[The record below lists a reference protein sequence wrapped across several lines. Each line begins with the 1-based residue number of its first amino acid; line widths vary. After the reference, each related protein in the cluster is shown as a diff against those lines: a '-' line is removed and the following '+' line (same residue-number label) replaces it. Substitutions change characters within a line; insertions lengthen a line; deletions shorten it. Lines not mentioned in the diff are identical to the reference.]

1 MPLYLVTGVAGFI
14 GSSIARALLMRG
26 EQVRGV
32 DNFVTG
38 KRENLVGLE
47 DMEFIEGDIVS
58 ASDSARACEG
68 VDYIFHEAAIPS
80 VPRSVKD
87 PIESNEANV
96 AGTLQ
101 LLVSACDAG
110 VRRVVYAGSSSV
122 YGDAP
127 SLPKREDMVPD
138 PISPYAVSKLTGEM
152 YMKSFTR
159 VYGLETVTVRYFNVF
174 GPHQD
179 PTSMYS
185 GVLAKFITAMLRDE
199 QPVICG
205 DGKQSRDFTYISNV
219 VHANLLAC
227 HAPAAEVSGRVF
239 NVACGVSVTLNEA
252 FGVLRHLTGYE
263 GQPQHCGDRAGDI
276 KHSLADITQASRH
289 LGYVPVDDFRSGLK
303 RTIAWYRAQN
313 DMRLETCLTHW
324 AAFGEGL
331 N

>member
-26 EQVRGV
+26 ERVRGV

-38 KRENLVGLE
+38 KHENLIGLE
-47 DMEFIEGDIVS
+47 AMEFIEGDIVKASVS
-58 ASDSARACEG
+58 AQACEG

-80 VPRSVKD
+80 VPRSVSD

-101 LLVSACDAG
+101 LLVSARDAG
-110 VRRVVYAGSSSV
+110 VIRVVYAGSSSV

-138 PISPYAVSKLTGEM
+138 PISPYAVSKLAGEM

-159 VYGLETVTVRYFNVF
+159 VYGIETVTLRYFNVF

-205 DGKQSRDFTYISNV
+205 DGEQSRDFTYIGNV

-227 HAPAAEVSGRVF
+227 YAPATEVAGRVF

-252 FGVLRHLTGYE
+252 FGLLRRLTGYA
-263 GQPQHCGDRAGDI
+263 GQPQHGGDRAGDI
-276 KHSLADITQASRH
+276 RHSLADITQANCH
-289 LGYVPVDDFRSGLK
+289 LGYVPLDDFRSGLK

-313 DMRLETCLTHW
+313 DIRVETHPTHW
-324 AAFGEGL
+324 IRA
-331 N
+331 